1 MEFMTE
7 HNIIG
12 IIVIC
17 LLVIVLVMQIQMKT
31 ISKRIEAKEEYI
43 SGKIEE
49 LVKKRISQLLSNK

>member
-31 ISKRIEAKEEYI
+31 ISRRIEAKEEYI
-43 SGKIEE
+43 SGKLEE
-49 LVKKRISQLLSNK
+49 LVKKKISQLLSNK

>member
-49 LVKKRISQLLSNK
+49 LVKKKISQLLSNR

>member
-31 ISKRIEAKEEYI
+31 ISRRIEAKEEYI

-49 LVKKRISQLLSNK
+49 LVKKKISQLLSNK

>member
-7 HNIIG
+7 HDIVG

-31 ISKRIEAKEEYI
+31 ISRRIEEKEEYI

-49 LVKKRISQLLSNK
+49 FVKKKISQLLSNK

>member
-49 LVKKRISQLLSNK
+49 LVKKKISQLLSNK

>member
-31 ISKRIEAKEEYI
+31 ISRRIEAKEEYI

-49 LVKKRISQLLSNK
+49 LLKKKINQLLRNK

>member
-17 LLVIVLVMQIQMKT
+17 LLVIVLIMQIQMKT

-49 LVKKRISQLLSNK
+49 LVKKKISQLLSNK

>member
-1 MEFMTE
+1 MTE

-49 LVKKRISQLLSNK
+49 LVKKKISQLLSNK

>member
-17 LLVIVLVMQIQMKT
+17 LLVIVLVMQIQMNI
-31 ISKRIEAKEEYI
+31 ISRRIEEKEEYI

-49 LVKKRISQLLSNK
+49 LVKKKISQLLSNK

>member
-49 LVKKRISQLLSNK
+49 LLKKKISQLLSNK

>member
-31 ISKRIEAKEEYI
+31 ISRRIEAKEEYI

-49 LVKKRISQLLSNK
+49 LLKKKISQLLSNK

>member
-7 HNIIG
+7 HNIVG

-31 ISKRIEAKEEYI
+31 ISRRIEAKEEYI

-49 LVKKRISQLLSNK
+49 LVKKKISQLLSNK

>member
-49 LVKKRISQLLSNK
+49 LIKKKISQLLSNR

>member
-17 LLVIVLVMQIQMKT
+17 LLVIVLVMQIQMNI
-31 ISKRIEAKEEYI
+31 ISRRIEEKEEYI

-49 LVKKRISQLLSNK
+49 LLKKKISQLLSNK

>member
-1 MEFMTE
+1 MEFMNE
-7 HNIIG
+7 YNIVG
-12 IIVIC
+12 IIVIF

-49 LVKKRISQLLSNK
+49 LVKKKISQLLSNK

>member
-17 LLVIVLVMQIQMKT
+17 LLMIVLVMQIQMKT
-31 ISKRIEAKEEYI
+31 ISRRIEAKEEYI

-49 LVKKRISQLLSNK
+49 LVKKKISQLLSNK